1 MPARYPVPRI
11 FPLLL
16 LLTLPWAGVP
26 AAAGWGD
33 ALKAAGDAG
42 AKAAGLSVTPSQIES
57 AFRELL
63 SMGADSA
70 VQSLSRDGG
79 FSKLAA
85 TTLSLPD
92 GYRKVAETVAP
103 NLLANLNSAAEAAV
117 PAIGELFQKTIDTME
132 FADPSGL
139 LSGKSDA
146 VTSYFEESAR
156 SGLAENAAPLVRSAL
171 EKAGAGSAVSAAQK
185 LSSLTGTDFDPVT
198 YLTDKTLDSMFLYM
212 AKTEQGVRS
221 GDIAVTSELLK
232 KVFKE

>member
-1 MPARYPVPRI
+1 MPVKYPALPI
-11 FPLLL
+11 LPLLL
-16 LLTLPWAGVP
+16 VLALSWAAVP
-26 AAAGWGD
+26 ASATGWGD

-70 VQSLSRDGG
+70 VESLSRDGG

-85 TTLSLPD
+85 TSLSLPD
-92 GYRKVAETVAP
+92 SYRKVAETVAP
-103 NLLANLNSAAEAAV
+103 DLLANLNSAAEAAV
-117 PAIGELFQKTIDTME
+117 PAIGELFQKTIKTME
-132 FADPSGL
+132 FANPSGL

-156 SGLAENAAPLVRSAL
+156 PGLAENAAPLIRSAL
-171 EKAGAGSAVSAAQK
+171 KKAGAGTAVDAAQR
-185 LSSLTGTDFDPVT
+185 LSALTGTDFNPVD
-198 YLTDKTLDSMFLYM
+198 YLTNKTLDSMFLYM
-212 AKTEQGVRS
+212 GKTEKDVRS

-232 KVFKE
+232 KVF

>member
-1 MPARYPVPRI
+1 MSVKYNAAP
-11 FPLLL
+11 
-16 LLTLPWAGVP
+16 LLTLLLVLSCLLTAAP
-26 AAAGWGD
+26 ASAGWGD

-42 AKAAGLSVTPSQIES
+42 AKAAGLSVTPSQIET

-70 VQSLSRDGG
+70 VESLSQDGG

-85 TTLSLPD
+85 TSLSLPD
-92 GYRKVAETVAP
+92 SYQKVAETVAP

-117 PAIGELFQKTIDTME
+117 PAVGELFQKTIKSME
-132 FADPSGL
+132 FANPTGL

-156 SGLAENAAPLVRSAL
+156 SDLAKNAAPLIQAAL
-171 EKAGAGSAVSAAQK
+171 EKAGAGSAVSAVQQ
-185 LSSLTGTDFDPVT
+185 LSSLTGTAFDPVD

-212 AKTEQGVRS
+212 AQTEKGVRS
-221 GDIAVTSELLK
+221 GDITATSELLQ
-232 KVFKE
+232 KVF